1 MEYDLD
7 LIRSA
12 KKALTECMGIKIG
25 EICLIVTDEQLF
37 SLAMHFAQASRELEG
52 ETLVITMTPREIHGE
67 EPPAPIA
74 GALLAANCAFLI
86 TSVSMSHTIARAAAT
101 EAGVRIA
108 SMPGLTDSMVRG
120 PLNADFNEIV
130 HLSNSIAEMFTDASE
145 AILLSEKGTHLTFDL
160 TGRKGIADS
169 GMLQESGVWS
179 NLPAGE
185 GYIAPLEGK
194 TNGTLV
200 IDGMMAGIGLLKDP
214 IIATVQNG
222 KITNLSGGAEALML
236 EKILS
241 ESDVNANS
249 IAELGVGTNRK
260 ASLMGSILVDE
271 KVFGTVHVAIGNNQF
286 FGGQQTS
293 KIHLDGVLLEPTLI
307 LDGKTII
314 DRGQHVCLGAPN

>member
-25 EICLIVTDEQLF
+25 EICLIVTDEKLF
-37 SLAMHFAQASRELEG
+37 SLAMHFAQASRELEV

-74 GALLAANCAFLI
+74 GALLVANCAFLI
-86 TSVSMSHTIARAAAT
+86 TSVSMSHTKARAAAT

-130 HLSNSIAEMFTDASE
+130 HLSNSIASMLTDASE
-145 AILLSEKGTHLTFDL
+145 AILLSERGTHLTFDL

-214 IIATVQNG
+214 IIATVRNG

-260 ASLMGSILVDE
+260 ASLKGSILVDE

-314 DRGQHVCLGAPN
+314 DRGHHV